1 MPCDQNARHGE
12 RLIRLIAGLGFLALA
27 ALSREAPGL
36 GLIAGLVGL
45 MLTLN
50 GLLGGCPV
58 CTIARKQ
65 IDKGAER

>member
-1 MPCDQNARHGE
+1 MDF
-12 RLIRLIAGLGFLALA
+12 GLGAY
-27 ALSREAPGL
+27 GL

>member
-1 MPCDQNARHGE
+1 MPCDENTRRGE
-12 RLIRLIAGLGFLALA
+12 RLIRLLAGLGFLALA
-27 ALSREAPGL
+27 ALSRETPGL
-36 GLIAGLVGL
+36 GLIAGMVGL

-58 CTIARKQ
+58 CAIVRKR

>member
-1 MPCDQNARHGE
+1 MPCDQNARRGE
-12 RLIRLIAGLGFLALA
+12 RLIRPIAGLGLLAVA

-50 GLLGGCPV
+50 GLLGDCPV
-58 CTIARKQ
+58 CAIARKQ

>member
-1 MPCDQNARHGE
+1 MPCDQNARRGE
-12 RLIRLIAGLGFLALA
+12 RLIRLIAGLGLLAVA

-50 GLLGGCPV
+50 GLLGDCPV
-58 CTIARKQ
+58 CAIARKQ

>member
-1 MPCDQNARHGE
+1 MPCDQNARRGE

-50 GLLGGCPV
+50 GLLGDCPV
-58 CTIARKQ
+58 CAIARKQ
-65 IDKGAER
+65 IDKGSER